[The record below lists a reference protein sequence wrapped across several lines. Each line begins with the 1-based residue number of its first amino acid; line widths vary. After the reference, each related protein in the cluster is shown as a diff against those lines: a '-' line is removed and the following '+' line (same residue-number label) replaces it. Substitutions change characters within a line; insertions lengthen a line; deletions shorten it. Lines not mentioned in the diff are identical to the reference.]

1 MATFSLTDDQYT
13 ITPYAYY
20 LGIDK
25 KYYVPIYLI
34 DIDAT
39 FNDVKGNAIALGSL
53 SRGDGKN
60 VLYKSDPRFQDTAWF
75 TTYGKDYQVYNSFF
89 GDYND
94 GIFSVETVKHIDN
107 IGRLSYYQKVQIIP
121 KKYTFNAASAE
132 AVFSPSL
139 ADDGRY
145 NGMYIASL
153 LFLYVVHTSDNY
165 YFVNSYDLA
174 RMGQTSTLSNFD
186 TNVLPPIILASSK
199 NKGSLPPN
207 AWINF
212 YIDPVTEDDKV
223 AGKAV
228 AYLLG
233 LSSKLSTNPDDP
245 YKHVG
250 DDPDDPPDG
259 DFDYNSDDVTI
270 PDLPQTSVTDSGL
283 VTLFA
288 PNNEQL
294 RALAKYLWSD
304 AFSLDSFKKLFNNP
318 MDCILGL
325 SILPIHLPHGSAKEI
340 TVGNIISTVSCDVCS
355 RQYVKLNCGTFTMSR
370 NAFTGGYL
378 DYSPYTKAY
387 LYLPF
392 IGSQQIDIDEFMNT
406 TIGVEYHIDILTGS
420 MFCYVT
426 RNNKLLLTYSGNC
439 AENVPLSANDFTSTI
454 SSMLSIATV
463 GAGAVATIATAGAAA
478 PALAGASEAA
488 LGART
493 ASSLIGAGA
502 TGAGA
507 VMNSKPSVQH
517 SGSLGGGAGA
527 MGCLY
532 PYILF
537 VAPRISLPGEQNK
550 YTGFPSNKIVKI
562 GSLSGFNV
570 IEAVNLS
577 VKGATDAEVSE
588 IEAVLRNGVII

>member
-1 MATFSLTDDQYT
+1 MYINKSECGFTYYRYYIKGIHSGANNYIPIFAINIPYT
-13 ITPYAYY
+13 YESVRTEQINIR
-20 LGIDK
+20 GIVLADFGIEHGEEAFWK
-25 KYYVPIYLI
+25 YVPKGGIPTSFLEIYEDDFFTIFTPNTTDLSCSFK
-34 DIDAT
+34 DSKGTNLGRTRTST
-39 FNDVKGNAIALGSL
+39 FYDVSENAISI
-53 SRGDGKN
+53 
-60 VLYKSDPRFQDTAWF
+60 
-75 TTYGKDYQVYNSFF
+75 F
-89 GDYND
+89 G
-94 GIFSVETVKHIDN
+94 I
-107 IGRLSYYQKVQIIP
+107 
-121 KKYTFNAASAE
+121 
-132 AVFSPSL
+132 
-139 ADDGRY
+139 
-145 NGMYIASL
+145 
-153 LFLYVVHTSDNY
+153 VVVTSDNEVIY
-165 YFVNSYDLA
+165 GGGSIAASHYDFLYCIALQGNNSIDIIHK
-174 RMGQTSTLSNFD
+174 
-186 TNVLPPIILASSK
+186 PISEK
-199 NKGSLPPN
+199 NKGIAVYPPLTVSVDARSN
-207 AWINF
+207 TQSFKERIH
-212 YIDPVTEDDKV
+212 E
-223 AGKAV
+223 
-228 AYLLG
+228 LL
-233 LSSKLSTNPDDP
+233 KLSRKISNNPDDP
-245 YKHVG
+245 YKNAG

-288 PNNEQL
+288 PSNEQL
-294 RALAKYLWSD
+294 KALAKYLWSD

-355 RQYVKLNCGTFTMSR
+355 RQYVKLNCGTFRMSR

-406 TIGVEYHIDILTGS
+406 TIGVEYHIDILTGA

-517 SGSLGGGAGA
+517 SGSLGGSAGA

-537 VAPRISLPGEQNK
+537 VAPRISLPEDQNK

>member
-1 MATFSLTDDQYT
+1 MIENWTETTYIFPLDDKNYLPIYVFDCDITSEELKKMYPGNSPQPQLAGSDGVDDSGSYFKVNNPLIHFYNTIYMGIKIDNDSIYHSGIFKNVENEYFKIEKLPSVGLYASYFTLKNDDGSQLAKFGVNTWGFGGKNGDKFDGFRNWGSCTQIYLSCIRTSDDVYYGSHFSKLGKGSFSTEGGSLALPSHDSKGFLTDPSYDYKFQISVNLTVPTGDY
-13 ITPYAYY
+13 PYA
-20 LGIDK
+20 K
-25 KYYVPIYLI
+25 
-34 DIDAT
+34 
-39 FNDVKGNAIALGSL
+39 
-53 SRGDGKN
+53 
-60 VLYKSDPRFQDTAWF
+60 
-75 TTYGKDYQVYNSFF
+75 
-89 GDYND
+89 
-94 GIFSVETVKHIDN
+94 N
-107 IGRLSYYQKVQIIP
+107 IGNLIRKILGKS
-121 KKYTFNAASAE
+121 KK
-132 AVFSPSL
+132 L
-139 ADDGRY
+139 
-145 NGMYIASL
+145 
-153 LFLYVVHTSDNY
+153 
-165 YFVNSYDLA
+165 
-174 RMGQTSTLSNFD
+174 
-186 TNVLPPIILASSK
+186 
-199 NKGSLPPN
+199 
-207 AWINF
+207 
-212 YIDPVTEDDKV
+212 
-223 AGKAV
+223 
-228 AYLLG
+228 
-233 LSSKLSTNPDDP
+233 NPDDP
-245 YKHVG
+245 YKNVG

-288 PNNEQL
+288 PSNEQL
-294 RALAKYLWSD
+294 KSLARYLWSD

-406 TIGVEYHIDILTGS
+406 TIGVEYHIDILTGA

-426 RNNKLLLTYSGNC
+426 RNNKLILTYSGNC

-537 VAPRISLPGEQNK
+537 VAPRISLPGNQNQ

>member
-1 MATFSLTDDQYT
+1 MYINKSECGFTYYRYYIKGIHSGASNYIPIFAIKIPYT
-13 ITPYAYY
+13 YESVRTEQINIYSVA
-20 LGIDK
+20 LADFGI
-25 KYYVPIYLI
+25 
-34 DIDAT
+34 
-39 FNDVKGNAIALGSL
+39 
-53 SRGDGKN
+53 KN
-60 VLYKSDPRFQDTAWF
+60 
-75 TTYGKDYQVYNSFF
+75 
-89 GDYND
+89 
-94 GIFSVETVKHIDN
+94 
-107 IGRLSYYQKVQIIP
+107 
-121 KKYTFNAASAE
+121 SAE
-132 AVFSPSL
+132 AFWKYVPRGGIPTSFL
-139 ADDGRY
+139 EIYEDDFFTIYTPNTSDLSCSFKDSDGTKLGRTRTSGCY
-145 NGMYIASL
+145 NVSENVISIYGI
-153 LFLYVVHTSDNY
+153 VVITSDNEVIY
-165 YFVNSYDLA
+165 GSGNIAASDYDFLYCRAIQGNNSVDIIHKPISEKSKGIAVYPSYNVSVDA
-174 RMGQTSTLSNFD
+174 RN
-186 TNVLPPIILASSK
+186 
-199 NKGSLPPN
+199 NKQSFKKR
-207 AWINF
+207 IH
-212 YIDPVTEDDKV
+212 E
-223 AGKAV
+223 
-228 AYLLG
+228 LLKI
-233 LSSKLSTNPDDP
+233 SRKISTNPDDP

-259 DFDYNSDDVTI
+259 DFDYNSDDVTV

-288 PNNEQL
+288 PSNEQL
-294 RALAKYLWSD
+294 KSLARYLWSD

-340 TVGNIISTVSCDVCS
+340 TVGNVISTVSCDVCS

-406 TIGVEYHIDILTGS
+406 TIGVEYHIDILTGA

-426 RNNKLLLTYSGNC
+426 RNNKLILTYSGNC

-454 SSMLSIATV
+454 SSMVSIAAV

-478 PALAGASEAA
+478 PALAGAGEAA

-537 VAPRISLPGEQNK
+537 VAPRISLPENQNQ
-550 YTGFPSNKIVKI
+550 YTGFPSNKVVKI

-570 IEAVNLS
+570 VEAVNLS

>member
-1 MATFSLTDDQYT
+1 MPPFFIMIENWTETTYLFPLDDKKNYLPIYVFNVNMTSKELEEAYPGNSEYPRLAGESGTYFDASYFAPNNPLFDFYNTIYAGSLTGDNEDSHRYSFFKPVENEFFTIKHNPHYSYYYMLSLKNNDGTEILPGQGGISVGGATDRNTFSFTHVYLTC
-13 ITPYAYY
+13 I
-20 LGIDK
+20 K
-25 KYYVPIYLI
+25 
-34 DIDAT
+34 
-39 FNDVKGNAIALGSL
+39 
-53 SRGDGKN
+53 
-60 VLYKSDPRFQDTAWF
+60 
-75 TTYGKDYQVYNSFF
+75 
-89 GDYND
+89 
-94 GIFSVETVKHIDN
+94 
-107 IGRLSYYQKVQIIP
+107 
-121 KKYTFNAASAE
+121 
-132 AVFSPSL
+132 
-139 ADDGRY
+139 
-145 NGMYIASL
+145 
-153 LFLYVVHTSDNY
+153 TSDDVY
-165 YFVNSYDLA
+165 YGN
-174 RMGQTSTLSNFD
+174 TSMNFRGSIWS
-186 TNVLPPIILASSK
+186 TTIGSI
-199 NKGSLPPN
+199 SLPTADSKGFLTNTNQSYGPTGGVCLF
-207 AWINF
+207 I
-212 YIDPVTEDDKV
+212 YPGLDMSKHVGDHIRKII
-223 AGKAV
+223 GK
-228 AYLLG
+228 
-233 LSSKLSTNPDDP
+233 SKKHNSDDP
-245 YKHVG
+245 YKNAG

-259 DFDYNSDDVTI
+259 DFNYNSDDVTI

-294 RALAKYLWSD
+294 KSLAKYLWSD
-304 AFSLDSFKKLFNNP
+304 AFSLESFKKLFNNP

-340 TVGNIISTVSCDVCS
+340 TVGNVISTVSCDVCS

-406 TIGVEYHIDILTGS
+406 TIGVEYHIDILTGA
-420 MFCYVT
+420 MFCFVT

-478 PALAGASEAA
+478 PALAGAGEAA

-502 TGAGA
+502 TGASA
-507 VMNSKPSVQH
+507 VMSSKPSVQH

-537 VAPRISLPGEQNK
+537 VAPRISLPENQNQ

-588 IEAVLRNGVII
+588 IESVLRNGVII

>member
-1 MATFSLTDDQYT
+1 MGYISPTTFTPEFRYYLINDQKLILLVLHYKNSDNISESDNILLDEYSSEITMRNFFSDVYKLPYWTILPKGRHTLPVNYLEVYEDNLILVYTGEANNGIPQIYLSVKYNDQHNYLTRNFSLVHSADREQYRMFIIACAFNDDTNTVTHGIVACSNVQYADIQEAPVSGTSKGMLLTKPDTVILPPGYSTLFSLTT
-13 ITPYAYY
+13 
-20 LGIDK
+20 
-25 KYYVPIYLI
+25 
-34 DIDAT
+34 
-39 FNDVKGNAIALGSL
+39 
-53 SRGDGKN
+53 
-60 VLYKSDPRFQDTAWF
+60 
-75 TTYGKDYQVYNSFF
+75 
-89 GDYND
+89 
-94 GIFSVETVKHIDN
+94 
-107 IGRLSYYQKVQIIP
+107 
-121 KKYTFNAASAE
+121 
-132 AVFSPSL
+132 
-139 ADDGRY
+139 
-145 NGMYIASL
+145 
-153 LFLYVVHTSDNY
+153 
-165 YFVNSYDLA
+165 
-174 RMGQTSTLSNFD
+174 
-186 TNVLPPIILASSK
+186 K
-199 NKGSLPPN
+199 NKEALRNIFGFSKPIKPVN
-207 AWINF
+207 A
-212 YIDPVTEDDKV
+212 
-223 AGKAV
+223 
-228 AYLLG
+228 
-233 LSSKLSTNPDDP
+233 DDP
-245 YKHVG
+245 YPNTG
-250 DDPDDPPDG
+250 DEPDDPPDG
-259 DFDYNSDDVTI
+259 DFDYNSDDVVV

-288 PNNEQL
+288 PDNNQL
-294 RALAKYLWSD
+294 QALARYLWSD

-325 SILPIHLPHGSAKEI
+325 SILPIHLPHGAAKEI
-340 TVGNIISTVSCDVCS
+340 TVGNIISTVSCDVCA

-370 NAFTGGYL
+370 SAFTGGYL

-406 TIGVEYHIDILTGS
+406 TIGVEYHIDILTGA

-426 RNNKLLLTYSGNC
+426 RNNKLILTYSGNC

-478 PALAGASEAA
+478 PALAGAGEAA

-537 VAPRISLPGEQNK
+537 VAPRISLPFDQNK

-562 GSLSGFNV
+562 GNLSGFNV

>member
-1 MATFSLTDDQYT
+1 MDDKNYLPIYVFNCDITSEELKKMYPGNSPQPQLAGSDGVDDSGSYFKVNNPLIHFYNTIYMGIKTDDDSIYHSGIFKNVENEYFKIEKLPSVGLYASYFTLKNDDGSQLAKFGVNTWGWGGINGSKWDGFPNVGSGTQIYLSCIRTSDDVYYGSHFPMLGQGSFSTEGGSLALPSHDSKGFLTDPSYDYKFQISVNLTVPTGDY
-13 ITPYAYY
+13 PYA
-20 LGIDK
+20 K
-25 KYYVPIYLI
+25 
-34 DIDAT
+34 
-39 FNDVKGNAIALGSL
+39 
-53 SRGDGKN
+53 
-60 VLYKSDPRFQDTAWF
+60 
-75 TTYGKDYQVYNSFF
+75 
-89 GDYND
+89 
-94 GIFSVETVKHIDN
+94 N
-107 IGRLSYYQKVQIIP
+107 IGNLIRKILGKS
-121 KKYTFNAASAE
+121 KK
-132 AVFSPSL
+132 L
-139 ADDGRY
+139 
-145 NGMYIASL
+145 
-153 LFLYVVHTSDNY
+153 
-165 YFVNSYDLA
+165 
-174 RMGQTSTLSNFD
+174 
-186 TNVLPPIILASSK
+186 
-199 NKGSLPPN
+199 
-207 AWINF
+207 
-212 YIDPVTEDDKV
+212 
-223 AGKAV
+223 
-228 AYLLG
+228 
-233 LSSKLSTNPDDP
+233 NPDDP
-245 YKHVG
+245 YKNVG

-288 PNNEQL
+288 PSNEQL
-294 RALAKYLWSD
+294 KSLAKYLWSD

-370 NAFTGGYL
+370 SAFTGGYL

-406 TIGVEYHIDILTGS
+406 TIGVEYHIDILTGA
-420 MFCYVT
+420 MFCFVT

-478 PALAGASEAA
+478 PALAGAGEAA

-537 VAPRISLPGEQNK
+537 VAPRISLPGNQNQ

>member
-1 MATFSLTDDQYT
+1 
-13 ITPYAYY
+13 
-20 LGIDK
+20 
-25 KYYVPIYLI
+25 
-34 DIDAT
+34 
-39 FNDVKGNAIALGSL
+39 
-53 SRGDGKN
+53 
-60 VLYKSDPRFQDTAWF
+60 
-75 TTYGKDYQVYNSFF
+75 
-89 GDYND
+89 
-94 GIFSVETVKHIDN
+94 
-107 IGRLSYYQKVQIIP
+107 
-121 KKYTFNAASAE
+121 
-132 AVFSPSL
+132 
-139 ADDGRY
+139 
-145 NGMYIASL
+145 
-153 LFLYVVHTSDNY
+153 
-165 YFVNSYDLA
+165 
-174 RMGQTSTLSNFD
+174 
-186 TNVLPPIILASSK
+186 
-199 NKGSLPPN
+199 
-207 AWINF
+207 
-212 YIDPVTEDDKV
+212 
-223 AGKAV
+223 
-228 AYLLG
+228 
-233 LSSKLSTNPDDP
+233 
-245 YKHVG
+245 
-250 DDPDDPPDG
+250 
-259 DFDYNSDDVTI
+259 
-270 PDLPQTSVTDSGL
+270 
-283 VTLFA
+283 
-288 PNNEQL
+288 
-294 RALAKYLWSD
+294 
-304 AFSLDSFKKLFNNP
+304 
-318 MDCILGL
+318 
-325 SILPIHLPHGSAKEI
+325 
-340 TVGNIISTVSCDVCS
+340 
-355 RQYVKLNCGTFTMSR
+355 MSR

-406 TIGVEYHIDILTGS
+406 TIGVEYHIDILTGA

-478 PALAGASEAA
+478 PALAGAGEAA

-507 VMNSKPSVQH
+507 VMTSKPSVQH

-537 VAPRISLPGEQNK
+537 IAPRISLPEDQNK

-577 VKGATDAEVSE
+577 VKGATDAEISE

>member
-1 MATFSLTDDQYT
+1 MIENWTEETYIFPLDDKNYLPIYVFDCDITSEELKKMYPGNSPQPQLAGSDGVDGSGSYFKVNNPLIHFYNTIYMGVKIDNDHIYHSGIFKNVENEYFKIEQLPSVGLYASYFTLKNDDGSTLKKFGVNTWGFGGRNGDKSPDFKNVGSCTQIYLSCIRTSDDVYYGSHFAKLGEGGFSTTGGSLALPSHDSKGFLTDPNYDYQFQISVNLTVPTGDY
-13 ITPYAYY
+13 PYAKKIGNLIRKI
-20 LGIDK
+20 LGKSK
-25 KYYVPIYLI
+25 KL
-34 DIDAT
+34 
-39 FNDVKGNAIALGSL
+39 
-53 SRGDGKN
+53 
-60 VLYKSDPRFQDTAWF
+60 
-75 TTYGKDYQVYNSFF
+75 
-89 GDYND
+89 
-94 GIFSVETVKHIDN
+94 
-107 IGRLSYYQKVQIIP
+107 
-121 KKYTFNAASAE
+121 
-132 AVFSPSL
+132 
-139 ADDGRY
+139 
-145 NGMYIASL
+145 
-153 LFLYVVHTSDNY
+153 
-165 YFVNSYDLA
+165 
-174 RMGQTSTLSNFD
+174 
-186 TNVLPPIILASSK
+186 
-199 NKGSLPPN
+199 
-207 AWINF
+207 
-212 YIDPVTEDDKV
+212 
-223 AGKAV
+223 
-228 AYLLG
+228 
-233 LSSKLSTNPDDP
+233 NPDDP
-245 YKHVG
+245 YKNVG
-250 DDPDDPPDG
+250 DNPDDPPDG

-288 PNNEQL
+288 PSNEQL
-294 RALAKYLWSD
+294 KSLAKYLWSD

-370 NAFTGGYL
+370 SAFTGGYL

-406 TIGVEYHIDILTGS
+406 TIGVEYHIDILTGA

-478 PALAGASEAA
+478 PALAGAGEAA

-537 VAPRISLPGEQNK
+537 VAPRISLPEDQNK

>member
-1 MATFSLTDDQYT
+1 MATFSLTDDQYK

-25 KYYVPIYLI
+25 KNYVPIYLI
-34 DIDAT
+34 DIDAK
-39 FNDVKGNAIALGSL
+39 FNEVKGNTIALGSL
-53 SRGDGKN
+53 SHGNGYN
-60 VLYKSDPRFQDTAWF
+60 VLYKSDPIFQNVSWF
-75 TTYGKDYQVYNSFF
+75 TTYGKNDQVYNSFF
-89 GDYND
+89 DDWND
-94 GIFSVETVKHIDN
+94 GIFSVENVKYVDD
-107 IGRLSYYQKVQIIP
+107 IGRLSYYHKVQIIP
-121 KKYTFNAASAE
+121 KNFTFSTNFYN
-132 AVFSPSL
+132 AVFPPSL
-139 ADDGRY
+139 ASDGRF
-145 NGMYIASL
+145 NGDYQASL

-165 YFVNSYDLA
+165 YFVNSSNLRHMRQSD
-174 RMGQTSTLSNFD
+174 TLCYFD
-186 TNVLPPIILASSK
+186 TRVLPPIILASSK
-199 NKGSLPPN
+199 NKGTLPPN
-207 AWINF
+207 A
-212 YIDPVTEDDKV
+212 YITFVLGPVAEDDKV
-223 AGKAV
+223 AGEAV

-245 YKHVG
+245 YKNVG
-250 DDPDDPPDG
+250 DNPDDPPDG
-259 DFDYNSDDVTI
+259 NFDYNSDDVTI

-294 RALAKYLWSD
+294 KSLAKYLWSD
-304 AFSLDSFKKLFNNP
+304 AFSLDSFKKPFNNP

-340 TVGNIISTVSCDVCS
+340 TVGNVISTVSCDVCL

-406 TIGVEYHIDILTGS
+406 TIGVEYHIDILTGA

-478 PALAGASEAA
+478 PALAGAGEAA

-537 VAPRISLPGEQNK
+537 IAPRISLPEDQNK

-577 VKGATDAEVSE
+577 VKGATDAEISE

>member
-1 MATFSLTDDQYT
+1 MATFDYSETSHDIYKYT
-13 ITPYAYY
+13 LKKDGKSKGYVLFYVFY
-20 LGIDK
+20 IDNSFSDLL
-25 KYYVPIYLI
+25 Y
-34 DIDAT
+34 
-39 FNDVKGNAIALGSL
+39 DVKGIDANIETSFFYQQTWDDLSEKFIDHFVPSTVYDDNYIKTEYIPPSSDNDNQPSYKIVISGGYVSSYNFYASDNVGGSEVI
-53 SRGDGKN
+53 SEQFFPGIYF
-60 VLYKSDPRFQDTAWF
+60 VLYNTDKKQVVDL
-75 TTYGKDYQVYNSFF
+75 QVYNIIAS
-89 GDYND
+89 YK
-94 GIFSVETVKHIDN
+94 FSVSGRPIPYKINSFISDDKCGNLEIKGSFDEIRFGTDIEHYNAFTTVEKIL
-107 IGRLSYYQKVQIIP
+107 GVS
-121 KKYTFNAASAE
+121 KKY
-132 AVFSPSL
+132 
-139 ADDGRY
+139 
-145 NGMYIASL
+145 
-153 LFLYVVHTSDNY
+153 
-165 YFVNSYDLA
+165 
-174 RMGQTSTLSNFD
+174 
-186 TNVLPPIILASSK
+186 
-199 NKGSLPPN
+199 
-207 AWINF
+207 
-212 YIDPVTEDDKV
+212 
-223 AGKAV
+223 
-228 AYLLG
+228 
-233 LSSKLSTNPDDP
+233 NPDDP
-245 YKHVG
+245 YKNVG
-250 DDPDDPPDG
+250 DNPDDPPDG

-288 PNNEQL
+288 PNNGQL

-304 AFSLDSFKKLFNNP
+304 AFSLESFKKLFNNP

-378 DYSPYTKAY
+378 DYSPYPKAY

-507 VMNSKPSVQH
+507 VMNSKPSVQQ

>member
-1 MATFSLTDDQYT
+1 MPSFFIMIENWSETTYIFPLDDKNYLPIYVFNVDMTSKELEKAYPGNSEYPRFAGESGTSFGASYFAANNSLIDFYNTIYAGSLTGDSTDSYRYGFFKPVENEFFTIKHDPHYSYHYRLSLTNNGTEILPGQGGIDVIGATDKNTFS
-13 ITPYAYY
+13 
-20 LGIDK
+20 
-25 KYYVPIYLI
+25 
-34 DIDAT
+34 
-39 FNDVKGNAIALGSL
+39 
-53 SRGDGKN
+53 
-60 VLYKSDPRFQDTAWF
+60 F
-75 TTYGKDYQVYNSFF
+75 TQVYLTC
-89 GDYND
+89 
-94 GIFSVETVKHIDN
+94 IK
-107 IGRLSYYQKVQIIP
+107 
-121 KKYTFNAASAE
+121 
-132 AVFSPSL
+132 
-139 ADDGRY
+139 
-145 NGMYIASL
+145 
-153 LFLYVVHTSDNY
+153 TSDDVYYGNTSMLFTSSGYWSTSIGSISVPTADSKGFLTNTNY
-165 YFVNSYDLA
+165 NYGGWGNGVCLFIYPGVNASKYVGNHI
-174 RMGQTSTLSNFD
+174 RK
-186 TNVLPPIILASSK
+186 IIGKSK
-199 NKGSLPPN
+199 KH
-207 AWINF
+207 
-212 YIDPVTEDDKV
+212 
-223 AGKAV
+223 
-228 AYLLG
+228 
-233 LSSKLSTNPDDP
+233 NPDDP
-245 YKHVG
+245 YKNVG

-294 RALAKYLWSD
+294 KSLAKYLWSD

-370 NAFTGGYL
+370 SAFTGGYL

-406 TIGVEYHIDILTGS
+406 TIGVEYHIDILTGA

-454 SSMLSIATV
+454 SSMISIATV

-478 PALAGASEAA
+478 PALAGAGEAA

-502 TGAGA
+502 AGAGA

-537 VAPRISLPGEQNK
+537 VAPRISLPGNQNE